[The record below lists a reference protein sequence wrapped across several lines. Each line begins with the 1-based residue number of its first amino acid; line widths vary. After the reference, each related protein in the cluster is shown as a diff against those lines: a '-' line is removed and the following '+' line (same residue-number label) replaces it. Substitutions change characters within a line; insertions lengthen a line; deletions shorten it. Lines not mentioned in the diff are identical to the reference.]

1 MPATLQHGRDGTRS
15 AVSDLALL
23 DTFIE
28 AALAED
34 ADARETG
41 PAASAWSAGDDPEA
55 FLTRTIGF
63 LESRADRDELLARLN
78 QAFAAP
84 HPPPEPPPAAAPPVQ
99 E

>member
-1 MPATLQHGRDGTRS
+1 
-15 AVSDLALL
+15 LL

-34 ADARETG
+34 ADARETMRAAPG
-41 PAASAWSAGDDPEA
+41 PTWSAGDDPEA

-63 LESRADRDELLARLN
+63 LESRADRAELLARLN
-78 QAFAAP
+78 RAFAAQAQA
-84 HPPPEPPPAAAPPVQ
+84 PEPPSATVEAPGEPPTPVDQ